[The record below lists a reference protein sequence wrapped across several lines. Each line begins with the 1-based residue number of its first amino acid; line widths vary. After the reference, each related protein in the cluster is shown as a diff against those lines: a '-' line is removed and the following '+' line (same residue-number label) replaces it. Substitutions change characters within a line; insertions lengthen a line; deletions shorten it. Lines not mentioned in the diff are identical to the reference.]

1 MLYYECDI
9 PQGVVL
15 LNNFSYIC
23 NALRHHRRLAEH
35 FHESV
40 FVLSINGNQLHTF
53 FFYVVSIAFL
63 RVGSSSLKI
72 RLEKVFFTLIEIIF
86 LKCQTHYVC
95 AESNRH

>member
-15 LNNFSYIC
+15 LKNFSYIC

-53 FFYVVSIAFL
+53 FLLTTII
-63 RVGSSSLKI
+63 K
-72 RLEKVFFTLIEIIF
+72 LI
-86 LKCQTHYVC
+86 
-95 AESNRH
+95 